1 MMRVTKKL
9 YALLIAGMMAVSLA
23 GCQSTG
29 NSSNG
34 EGTQERTKA
43 AKEVQILP
51 PNLYHLIIFQIFQG
65 I

>member
-34 EGTQERTKA
+34 EST

-51 PNLYHLIIFQIFQG
+51 PNLYHLTIFRIFQG

>member
-34 EGTQERTKA
+34 ESTQNEQA

-51 PNLYHLIIFQIFQG
+51 PNLYHLTIFQIFQG